1 MNIKEI
7 KLNKE
12 QFKLFNDDDQFA
24 IFDEDGYGEYEDFNE
39 EVEKLF
45 KKYNYIIVTKN
56 DYIYGVKNGKR
67 DELSDQAFEGYG
79 IALEIQQDF
88 K

>member
-1 MNIKEI
+1 MKEI
-7 KLNKE
+7 KLNKQ

-24 IFDEDGYGEYEDFNE
+24 IFDEEGYGEYDDFE
-39 EVEKLF
+39 KEVEKLY
-45 KKYNYIIVTKN
+45 KKYDFVLITKN

-67 DELSDQAFEGYG
+67 DELSDQAYEGYS